1 MNNIDGLGSQWGSV
15 SIGPPLVSGRYFVG
29 IYNPSSTT
37 ESGNFFATIGLP
49 FVPAQTIY
57 NSGDTPIPI
66 LDDAVTTDN
75 INVPDDQTISAMDV
89 AIAVQHPRISDL
101 VFHLISPDGTR
112 VLLMENRGGTDPNG
126 AGGVGT
132 VATNIALASNFEG
145 QTATNYT
152 AGQILSGWVVA
163 ANQVSVQTDPANAF
177 QGTNLL
183 ALASG
188 TLYTTLATV
197 PGANYT
203 LKLQYRGPGAAG
215 WWRGESN
222 VNDAIYANNGVAVN
236 AGYTN
241 GIVGGAFA
249 NDPENWPFGTYNG
262 FDVPDQPANYA
273 VTNSLSIEGWIRP
286 RGTGY
291 NIFWRGDNR
300 PGLDPYF
307 LGMNGNNH
315 LGFTSKI
322 GGQLAFVDTA
332 ARL

>member
-1 MNNIDGLGSQWGSV
+1 MNNGDGLGPWGSV
-15 SIGPPLVSGRYFVG
+15 SIGPPLISGRYFVG

-37 ESGNFFATIGLP
+37 AKRERFRDDW
-49 FVPAQTIY
+49 PAVCAGADDLQFH
-57 NSGDTPIPI
+57 DTPIPI

-132 VATNIALASNFEG
+132 VTTNIALASNFEG

-163 ANQVSVQTDPANAF
+163 ANQVSVQTDPANAY

-183 ALASG
+183 ALANG
-188 TLYTTLATV
+188 TLSTTLATV

-203 LKLQYRGPGAAG
+203 LTFAYRGPGAAG

-262 FDVPDQPANYA
+262 FDVPDQPAIYQL
-273 VTNSLSIEGWIRP
+273 TNSLVHR
-286 RGTGY
+286 R
-291 NIFWRGDNR
+291 
-300 PGLDPYF
+300 LDP
-307 LGMNGNNH
+307 
-315 LGFTSKI
+315 
-322 GGQLAFVDTA
+322 A
-332 ARL
+332 ARDWI